1 MDEAHGQVDNPVK
14 PVKGL
19 AKACL
24 ANLLERY
31 ENHAGMVEIAGIG
44 KFGGM
49 VNGNALRTRR
59 EMGFDSPP
67 AA

>member
-1 MDEAHGQVDNPVK
+1 
-14 PVKGL
+14 L
-19 AKACL
+19 L
-24 ANLLERY
+24 ANLLELY
-31 ENHAGMVEIAGIG
+31 ENHAGMVEIAGTG
-44 KFGGM
+44 KLGGM